1 MKARSLSILGAIF
14 FAGCVVSHATE
25 SPNPFTNIEMSFV
38 ERGVLSP
45 TEISNVLVLAS
56 ECRVT
61 NPVRIRTFYFD
72 PIDENWTYLIEV
84 KGRETVSG
92 RRISCVT
99 VDVWRHQADAKKLKS
114 LGEFWVADGEVRTN
128 EFAAFSVSNRTFRVS
143 IPRSLPI
150 ETADKILAAFAAK
163 RIQYPDG
170 QKFLQETIEQEDF
183 STPNE
188 LNGPDENGKYKA
200 TKGGHSGWEVEFKLE
215 NDTIKIT
222 TISYFIS

>member
-1 MKARSLSILGAIF
+1 MKTAAHLILAAVLFVGWVE
-14 FAGCVVSHATE
+14 CRATE
-25 SPNPFTNIEMSFV
+25 APSAFTNIETSFV

-45 TEISNVLVLAS
+45 TEISNVLVLAG
-56 ECRVT
+56 ECGVT
-61 NPVRIRTFYFD
+61 NPVGIRTLYFD

-128 EFAAFSVSNRTFRVS
+128 EFATFSAGNRTFRVAT
-143 IPRSLPI
+143 PRSLPI

-222 TISYFIS
+222 TISSFIS